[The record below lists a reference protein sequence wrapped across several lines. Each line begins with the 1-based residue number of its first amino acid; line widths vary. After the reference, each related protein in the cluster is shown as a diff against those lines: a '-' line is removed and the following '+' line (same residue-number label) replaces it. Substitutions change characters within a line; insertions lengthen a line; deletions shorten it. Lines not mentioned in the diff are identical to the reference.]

1 METKKVDFTVFQESC
16 IRTMNKDLSFRDQIG
31 NAALGLSGEA
41 GEAAEVIKK
50 FLYQGHE
57 LDKEKAFKELG
68 DVLFYLGL
76 FAEMLGT
83 TLEEVATSNIYK
95 RYSRFP
101 NGFKAEDSVKRVDT
115 IKGEDKPAFWVDEE
129 TELKPKKGAKPV
141 TNINGIKVIPVQGE
155 GLFGTKGTAFVFPD
169 EQYKP
174 MDEMTEEELDKLD
187 KLYESAR
194 DPERSG
200 DEVTIY
206 ADGVPVAKEIEKK
219 PLPLFTCPLCDG
231 TGNEKNTGFE
241 CPRCSGDGTVIL

>member
-31 NAALGLSGEA
+31 NAALGLNGEA

-57 LDKEKAFKELG
+57 LDKEKAAKELG
-68 DVLFYLGL
+68 DTLFYLGL
-76 FAEMLGT
+76 FAHMLGT
-83 TLEEVATSNIYK
+83 SLEEIATNNIYK
-95 RYSRFP
+95 RYSRYP
-101 NGFKAEDSVKRVDT
+101 NGFKAEDSIKRVDT
-115 IKGEDKPAFWVDEE
+115 VDGLNVP
-129 TELKPKKGAKPV
+129 TVFIDEL
-141 TNINGIKVIPVQGE
+141 
-155 GLFGTKGTAFVFPD
+155 
-169 EQYKP
+169 YKP
-174 MDEMTEEELDKLD
+174 MDEMTDKELDELD
-187 KLYESAR
+187 RLYEAGR

-231 TGNEKNTGFE
+231 TGNERNTGFE